1 MKEDNPSTENHEIDL
16 TPDGTTPAGAH
27 PETATTPAG
36 AHPET
41 ATTPLKATPDDASG
55 KKTTDKSGEEP
66 SPADKAQPADTD
78 GTMSL
83 RTVVRPQEVDD
94 EPLMPNNITLKKIL
108 GGDILNTQFLRRQIW
123 VIVIASLFIIVYI
136 SNRYKCQ
143 QNLIKIDKLTNEL
156 EDAKYRA
163 LSSSSDLTQQT
174 RESKVLE
181 RLRNDKDSTLHIA
194 MQPPYIINIPNE
206 EEK

>member
-1 MKEDNPSTENHEIDL
+1 MKEDNPIIDIADASTTNVE
-16 TPDGTTPAGAH
+16 TPA
-27 PETATTPAG
+27 
-36 AHPET
+36 
-41 ATTPLKATPDDASG
+41 
-55 KKTTDKSGEEP
+55 
-66 SPADKAQPADTD
+66 ADKAKPVDEKADETPTADGSPSEPASD
-78 GTMSL
+78 GAPSL
-83 RTVVRPQEVDD
+83 RTIIRQQAIED
-94 EPLMPNNITLKKIL
+94 ELPLSKNLTLKKVL

-123 VIVIASLFIIVYI
+123 VIVIASLFVIVYI

-181 RLRNDKDSTLHIA
+181 RLHNDKDSTLHITT
-194 MQPPYIINIPNE
+194 QPPYIITIPNNE
-206 EEK
+206 